1 MSVAS
6 LSPEISVRAMG
17 PHASL
22 FYFLEGT
29 RMSLPGPWLSRENS
43 IGVPTDAEPGN
54 QRRKFVKLR
63 TTIFS
68 ELSIR
73 LCHRAPWVCY
83 KANQQQRSRDAGIL
97 RITSLGYATE
107 PTSYR
112 GAHIM
117 VIDKK
122 GHQHQHQQQHQQH
135 EPGVSPRAKTCLD
148 LPTTRY
154 QDIR

>member
-1 MSVAS
+1 MANEKGRAKRKETKWPRQDLKDV
-6 LSPEISVRAMG
+6 LQDHIDVRATKQ
-17 PHASL
+17 P
-22 FYFLEGT
+22 
-29 RMSLPGPWLSRENS
+29 
-43 IGVPTDAEPGN
+43 
-54 QRRKFVKLR
+54 
-63 TTIFS
+63 

-83 KANQQQRSRDAGIL
+83 KTNQLQRSRDAGIL
-97 RITSLGYATE
+97 RTASLGYATE

-112 GAHIM
+112 PAHIM

-122 GHQHQHQQQHQQH
+122 GYQHQQQHQQH

-154 QDIR
+154 QDIRKSAHLSTGALPEAAVDNERQT